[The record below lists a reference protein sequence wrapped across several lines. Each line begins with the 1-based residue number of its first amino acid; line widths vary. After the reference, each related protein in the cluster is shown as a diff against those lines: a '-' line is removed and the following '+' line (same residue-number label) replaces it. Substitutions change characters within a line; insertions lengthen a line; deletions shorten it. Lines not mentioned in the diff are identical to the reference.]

1 MKKNIKNNS
10 LLIFIAILIGVLV
23 SLLSLIYAELITFL
37 EDNLYKTFLNTYLII
52 FIPAI
57 GGLLVGILLKY
68 NALNARGHGIPAIL
82 QTIKTKK
89 IHFTFRDLWVEGFA
103 SALTIGTGGSAGRIG
118 PLVEIGAGM
127 ADLIDKKFDFPQDI
141 YQVLLGCGAAA
152 AIAAVFSAPL
162 GGIVFSM
169 EILFRDLELKKITL
183 VIISALSSYI
193 FTNTIFNLN
202 PIFDLPAFNVN
213 SSYEYLLF
221 IFLGIIIGII
231 GYIFV
236 KNLYLISIFFNNLKI
251 PLWIKP
257 TLGGL
262 VVGITGYYLPQ
273 IMGTGINITNEIFL
287 NDHLILLMIFIIIFK
302 LIMTGITLGSG
313 GSGGIFAPILM
324 IGGLSGFVYAISIN
338 KLFHNF
344 IISNISYGIIGMA
357 SALGAITQAPFT
369 ASLIVFELTGDYNT
383 IVPLLFASVIS
394 SIVYSKFIEESVYSP
409 KLFKRFP
416 KND

>member
-1 MKKNIKNNS
+1 M
-10 LLIFIAILIGVLV
+10 
-23 SLLSLIYAELITFL
+23 
-37 EDNLYKTFLNTYLII
+37 YKSFLNSYFII
-52 FIPAI
+52 ILPAL
-57 GGLLVGILLKY
+57 GGLFVGILLKF
-68 NALNARGHGIPAIL
+68 NALSARGHGIPAIL

-89 IHFTFRDLWVEGFA
+89 IHFTFQDLWVEGFA
-103 SALTIGTGGSAGRIG
+103 SAITIGTGGSAGRIG

-127 ADLIDKKFDFPQDI
+127 ADLIDKKFDFPQEI

-152 AIAAVFSAPL
+152 AIAAVFGAPL

-183 VIISALSSYI
+183 VIISALSAYI
-193 FTNTIFNLN
+193 FTNNLFNLKPIFN
-202 PIFDLPAFNVN
+202 LPAFNIN
-213 SSYEYLLF
+213 STYEYLLF
-221 IFLGIIIGII
+221 GFLGIIIGLI

-236 KNLYLISIFFNNLKI
+236 KNLYLISVFFNNIKI
-251 PLWIKP
+251 PLWIRP

-273 IMGTGINITNEIFL
+273 IMGTGINVTNEIFL
-287 NDHLILLMIFIIIFK
+287 NDHLISILILIIIFK

-338 KLFHNF
+338 KIFQNI

-383 IVPLLFASVIS
+383 IVPLLFASLIS

-416 KND
+416 KDE

>member
-1 MKKNIKNNS
+1 MKKLFKNNN
-10 LLIFIAILIGVLV
+10 LLIVIAVLIGILV
-23 SLLSLIYAELITFL
+23 SLLSVIYTGLINFL
-37 EDNLYKTFLNTYLII
+37 ENNLYKSFLNSYFII
-52 FIPAI
+52 ILPAL
-57 GGLLVGILLKY
+57 GGLFVGILLKF
-68 NALNARGHGIPAIL
+68 NALSARGHGIPAIL

-89 IHFTFRDLWVEGFA
+89 IHFTFQDLWVEGFA
-103 SALTIGTGGSAGRIG
+103 SAITIGTGGSAGRIG

-127 ADLIDKKFDFPQDI
+127 ADLIDKKFDFPQEI

-152 AIAAVFSAPL
+152 AIAAVFGAPL

-183 VIISALSSYI
+183 VIISALSAYI
-193 FTNTIFNLN
+193 FTNNLFNLKPIFN
-202 PIFDLPAFNVN
+202 LPAFNIN
-213 SSYEYLLF
+213 STYEYLLF
-221 IFLGIIIGII
+221 GFLGIIIGLI

-236 KNLYLISIFFNNLKI
+236 KNLHLISVFFNNIKI
-251 PLWIKP
+251 PLWIRP

-273 IMGTGINITNEIFL
+273 IMGTGINVTNEIFL
-287 NDHLILLMIFIIIFK
+287 NDHLISILILIIIFK

-338 KLFHNF
+338 KIFQNI

-383 IVPLLFASVIS
+383 IVPLLFASLIS

-416 KND
+416 KDE

>member
-1 MKKNIKNNS
+1 MKKLFKNNN
-10 LLIFIAILIGVLV
+10 LLIVIAVLIGILV
-23 SLLSLIYAELITFL
+23 SLLSIIYTGMINFL
-37 EDNLYKTFLNTYLII
+37 ENNLYKSFLNSYFII
-52 FIPAI
+52 ILPAL
-57 GGLLVGILLKY
+57 GGLFVGILLKF
-68 NALNARGHGIPAIL
+68 NALSARGHGIPAIL

-89 IHFTFRDLWVEGFA
+89 IHFTFQDLWVEGFA
-103 SALTIGTGGSAGRIG
+103 SAITIGTGGSAGRIG

-127 ADLIDKKFDFPQDI
+127 ADLIDKKFDFPQEI

-152 AIAAVFSAPL
+152 AIAAVFGAPL

-183 VIISALSSYI
+183 VIISALSAYI
-193 FTNTIFNLN
+193 FTNNLFNLKPIFN
-202 PIFDLPAFNVN
+202 LPAFNIN
-213 SSYEYLLF
+213 STYEYLLF
-221 IFLGIIIGII
+221 GFLGIIIGLI

-236 KNLYLISIFFNNLKI
+236 KNLYLISVFFNNIKI
-251 PLWIKP
+251 PLWIRP

-273 IMGTGINITNEIFL
+273 IMGTGINVTNEIFL
-287 NDHLILLMIFIIIFK
+287 NDHLISILILIIIFK

-338 KLFHNF
+338 KIFQNI

-383 IVPLLFASVIS
+383 IVPLLFASLIS

-416 KND
+416 KDE

>member
-1 MKKNIKNNS
+1 MKKLFKNNN
-10 LLIFIAILIGVLV
+10 LLIVIAVLIGILV
-23 SLLSLIYAELITFL
+23 SLLSVIYTGLINFL
-37 EDNLYKTFLNTYLII
+37 ENNLYKSFLNSYFII
-52 FIPAI
+52 ILPAL
-57 GGLLVGILLKY
+57 GGLFVGILLKF
-68 NALNARGHGIPAIL
+68 NALSARGHGIPAIL

-89 IHFTFRDLWVEGFA
+89 IHFTFQDLWVEGFA
-103 SALTIGTGGSAGRIG
+103 SAITIGTGGSAGRIG

-127 ADLIDKKFDFPQDI
+127 ADLIDKKFDFPQEI

-152 AIAAVFSAPL
+152 AIAAVFGAPL

-183 VIISALSSYI
+183 VIISALSAYI
-193 FTNTIFNLN
+193 FTNNLFNLKPIFN
-202 PIFDLPAFNVN
+202 LPAFNIN
-213 SSYEYLLF
+213 STYEYLLF
-221 IFLGIIIGII
+221 GFLGIIIGLI

-236 KNLYLISIFFNNLKI
+236 KNLYLISVFFNNIKI
-251 PLWIKP
+251 PLWIRP

-273 IMGTGINITNEIFL
+273 IMGTGINVTNEIFL
-287 NDHLILLMIFIIIFK
+287 NDHLISILILIIIFK

-338 KLFHNF
+338 KIFQNI

-383 IVPLLFASVIS
+383 IVPLLFASLIS

-416 KND
+416 KDE

>member
-1 MKKNIKNNS
+1 MKKLFKNNN
-10 LLIFIAILIGVLV
+10 LLIVIAVLIGILV
-23 SLLSLIYAELITFL
+23 SLLSVIYTGLINFL
-37 EDNLYKTFLNTYLII
+37 ENNLYKSFLNSYFII
-52 FIPAI
+52 ILPAL
-57 GGLLVGILLKY
+57 GGLFVGILLKF
-68 NALNARGHGIPAIL
+68 NALSARGHGIPAIL

-89 IHFTFRDLWVEGFA
+89 IHFTFQDLWVEGFA
-103 SALTIGTGGSAGRIG
+103 SAITIGTGGSAGRIG

-127 ADLIDKKFDFPQDI
+127 ADLIDKKFDFPQEI

-152 AIAAVFSAPL
+152 AIAAVFGAPL

-183 VIISALSSYI
+183 VIISALSAYI
-193 FTNTIFNLN
+193 FTNNLFNLKPIFN
-202 PIFDLPAFNVN
+202 LPAFNIN
-213 SSYEYLLF
+213 STYEYLLF
-221 IFLGIIIGII
+221 GFLGIIIGLI

-236 KNLYLISIFFNNLKI
+236 KNLHLISVFFNNIKI
-251 PLWIKP
+251 PLWIRP

-273 IMGTGINITNEIFL
+273 IMGTGINVTNEIFL
-287 NDHLILLMIFIIIFK
+287 NDHLISILILIIIFK

-338 KLFHNF
+338 KIFQNI

-383 IVPLLFASVIS
+383 IVPLLFASLIS

-416 KND
+416 KNK